1 VSKLRAVANSITM
14 QEVLKKLRFKGEG
27 IVIQAPNNL
36 IGAFLENGCITEF
49 HTTPSTN
56 TLVFVSDQNELTHFL
71 NDGLK
76 HIVPDSVFWIAYPK
90 GTSKLKSNINRDSIR
105 MTAEEFGIT
114 TVSAISIDDTWS
126 ALRFRPINQVGK

>member
-1 VSKLRAVANSITM
+1 M
-14 QEVLKKLRFKGEG
+14 QDILKKLRFKGEG
-27 IVIQAPNNL
+27 IIIQAPKDL
-36 IGAFLENGCITEF
+36 AEAFVANGCKTEF
-49 HTTPSTN
+49 NMTTSNN
-56 TLVFVSDQNELTHFL
+56 TLVFVSDKNELTNFL
-71 NDGLK
+71 NEGLR

-126 ALRFRPINQVGK
+126 ALRFRPIDQVGK

>member
-1 VSKLRAVANSITM
+1 M
-14 QEVLKKLRFKGEG
+14 QYILKKLRFKGDG
-27 IVIQAPNNL
+27 IVIQAPKDL
-36 IGAFLENGCITEF
+36 ADAFLAHGCKMEF
-49 HTTPSTN
+49 NSAPSTN
-56 TLVFVSDQNELTHFL
+56 TLVFVSDKDELTHFL

-105 MTAEEFGIT
+105 MTVEEFGIT
-114 TVSAISIDDTWS
+114 TVSAISIDETWS

>member
-1 VSKLRAVANSITM
+1 MKDI
-14 QEVLKKLRFKGEG
+14 LKKLRFKGDG
-27 IVIQAPNNL
+27 IVIQAPKHL
-36 IGAFLENGCITEF
+36 ADALLAHGCKMEF
-49 HTTPSTN
+49 NSAPSTN
-56 TLVFVSDQNELTHFL
+56 TLVFVSDKHELTHFL

-105 MTAEEFGIT
+105 MTVEEFGFT
-114 TVSAISIDDTWS
+114 TVSAISIDETWS

>member
-1 VSKLRAVANSITM
+1 M
-14 QEVLKKLRFKGEG
+14 QDILKKLRFKGDG
-27 IVIQAPNNL
+27 IVIQAPKDL
-36 IGAFLENGCITEF
+36 ADAFLAHGFKTEF

-56 TLVFVSDQNELTHFL
+56 TLVFVSDKHELTHFL
-71 NDGLK
+71 NDRLK

-105 MTAEEFGIT
+105 MTVEEFGIT
-114 TVSAISIDDTWS
+114 TVSAISIDETWS

>member
-1 VSKLRAVANSITM
+1 M

-27 IVIQAPNNL
+27 IIFQAPNNL
-36 IGAFLENGCITEF
+36 IDAFLAHGCKMEF
-49 HTTPSTN
+49 NSAPSTN
-56 TLVFVSDQNELTHFL
+56 TLVFVSDKDELIHFL

-105 MTAEEFGIT
+105 MSAEEFGIT

-126 ALRFRPINQVGK
+126 ALRFRPIN